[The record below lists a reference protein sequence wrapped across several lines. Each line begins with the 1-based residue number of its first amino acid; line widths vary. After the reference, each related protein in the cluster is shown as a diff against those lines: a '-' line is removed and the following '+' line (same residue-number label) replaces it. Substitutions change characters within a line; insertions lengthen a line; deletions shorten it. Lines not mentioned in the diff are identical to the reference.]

1 DLTFSSTNLGTAAMG
16 VLQVGDNTTSGTWDV
31 VLDDAA
37 FATSRLGPGGD
48 TTPPIVP
55 ANLSATANSASS
67 AHLTWD
73 ASTDNVGVSGFAAEG
88 ATTNTSANAKET
100 LPSTFLDAYARVAFK
115 VNGPNSQVTLLR
127 LRDTSVGT
135 NGGFIALTSGGKLQ
149 FKDAS
154 GTSTTSAVTPSQGAW
169 HVLELHLSISNG
181 VVEVWLDG
189 AAVSDLTLSGANLGA
204 APIGTPQ

>member
-1 DLTFSSTNLGTAAMG
+1 M
-16 VLQVGDNTTSGTWDV
+16 
-31 VLDDAA
+31 
-37 FATSRLGPGGD
+37 
-48 TTPPIVP
+48 
-55 ANLSATANSASS
+55 
-67 AHLTWD
+67 
-73 ASTDNVGVSGFAAEG
+73 
-88 ATTNTSANAKET
+88 
-100 LPSTFLDAYARVAFK
+100 PSTFLDAYARVAFK

-189 AAVSDLTLSGANLGA
+189 AAGSAPSRRGAERCAA
-204 APIGTPQ
+204 APGVPAKRG